1 MIGIMSQ
8 VRYRVLWFLDLAYS
22 RCKSCV
28 AAIKD
33 LCTSLLCGLYF
44 LLACKKVLL
53 EQKHLMESLLV
64 KDFNRLYVLNLWMEV
79 VYTCPD
85 VRYWS
90 EILCCTIPTHEWPW
104 GQWTQKKKN
113 LVEVFTGK
121 ALFRQ
126 ATLLSCDSS
135 VFLVVNLGI
144 LKRYES
150 LIRPYWPKLTSLD
163 QKQLD
168 TSLHYSQ
175 GSFLSESVQYCVC
188 IEHHVW
194 LLCLP

>member
-1 MIGIMSQ
+1 MNCASLHRTFHYQPSFVMIGIMSR

-53 EQKHLMESLLV
+53 EQKYLMESLLV
-64 KDFNRLYVLNLWMEV
+64 KDFKRLYVLNLWMEV

-90 EILCCTIPTHEWPW
+90 EILCCTIPTHEWPS
-104 GQWTQKKKN
+104 GQWTQKKKIWLKFLQAKN
-113 LVEVFTGK
+113 HSGK
-121 ALFRQ
+121 
-126 ATLLSCDSS
+126 
-135 VFLVVNLGI
+135 
-144 LKRYES
+144 
-150 LIRPYWPKLTSLD
+150 
-163 QKQLD
+163 
-168 TSLHYSQ
+168 
-175 GSFLSESVQYCVC
+175 
-188 IEHHVW
+188 
-194 LLCLP
+194 LLCCPVTAQCS